1 MKTKFMAYVL
11 VKYVVHAKHR
21 WSYYF
26 HFLFLISY
34 PGNEINET
42 NNNRLYSFLQNI
54 DRYISLFSMAE
65 G

>member
-21 WSYYF
+21 LSYYF
-26 HFLFLISY
+26 LFFFLISY

-42 NNNRLYSFLQNI
+42 NNNRLYSFI
-54 DRYISLFSMAE
+54 YKI
-65 G
+65 